1 MSTDIIFS
9 ANPTRQLEV
18 EGLAV
23 DIRKQEGSITGADVN
38 TPGLFDVTLRGP
50 TTPQVVASL
59 AEFLDLYGGRDAG
72 GGGAIV
78 NNIWKG
84 MLNRKF
90 AWPMVIQ
97 RVYAADA
104 AKATA
109 NASDANS
116 TSIIKIE
123 ATSSGTWANG
133 ATGHGI
139 TYAITDAS
147 DGTGTHYNLVIKY
160 GGQVITYRN
169 LNTNTG
175 TDDNTTSVI
184 GAALTN
190 LVTVTKL
197 ADGRPINTV
206 SDVSLANGTD
216 GTVAASDYTDA
227 FDKLAAH
234 PRVRIMPIGC
244 SLMVDASGHEAVNNH
259 VTTNASEYPLT
270 TFLTWSGANNSYSAE
285 ITAKA
290 AHIPTGQDNVWHCYN
305 ASSTQDSTGTLIE
318 TGPHLDMAL
327 ILSNTDVAIHPG
339 AEQNIKILSHIK
351 SVANDTLKRTELA
364 LLRAAGICTLEH
376 VSNGFQFK
384 SVVASSSVGP
394 VGAETAVE
402 GVDVRRRAWLV
413 ESAASSIRH
422 DIKRAATG
430 TNRATIINKLTAFAS
445 DDQEAEHV
453 VDKDSEDLGKA
464 WLFQWVETAT
474 ERARNIGKLL
484 FRIRMLAY
492 MLVIIMQVDVGTGVI
507 TFKVEKL

>member
-50 TTPQVVASL
+50 TTPQVVSGL

-72 GGGAIV
+72 GGGVVV
-78 NNIWKG
+78 NKIWKG

-97 RVYAADA
+97 RVYAAAA
-104 AKATA
+104 AKATKNAA
-109 NASDANS
+109 NAVPTD
-116 TSIIKIE
+116 IIKIE
-123 ATSSGTWANG
+123 ATSPGTWANG
-133 ATGHGI
+133 DTGYGI

-147 DGTGTHYNLVIKY
+147 NGVSTSFNLEIKY
-160 GGQVITYRN
+160 AGNVIIYRN
-169 LNTNTG
+169 LNTNESS
-175 TDDNTTSVI
+175 DNTTSVV
-184 GAALTN
+184 GSAKTN

-206 SDVSLANGTD
+206 SDVSLASGTD
-216 GTVAASDYTDA
+216 GTVAASDYTAA
-227 FDKLAAH
+227 FDKIAAH
-234 PRVRIMPIGC
+234 PRVRILPIGC
-244 SLMVDASGHEAVNNH
+244 DLMVDASGHEDVNNH
-259 VTTNASEYPLT
+259 VATNASEFPLT
-270 TFLTWSGANNSYSAE
+270 TFLTWSGANNSYSDE

-305 ASSTQDSTGTLIE
+305 ASSTQDSTGTLVE

-339 AEQNIKILSHIK
+339 AEETIKILSHIK
-351 SVANDTLKRTELA
+351 SVANDTLTRTQLA

-376 VSNGFQFK
+376 VDSGFQFK

-394 VGAETAVE
+394 VGAETSVE

-413 ESAASSIRH
+413 ESAAKSIRH
-422 DIKRAATG
+422 DIKRAATA
-430 TNRATIINKLTAFAS
+430 TNRGTIINKLTAFAS

-453 VDKDSEDLGKA
+453 VDEDSEELGAA
-464 WLFQWVETAT
+464 WRFQWVETAT

-492 MLVIIMQVDVGTGVI
+492 MLVIVMQVDVGTGVI
-507 TFKVEKL
+507 NFKVEKP